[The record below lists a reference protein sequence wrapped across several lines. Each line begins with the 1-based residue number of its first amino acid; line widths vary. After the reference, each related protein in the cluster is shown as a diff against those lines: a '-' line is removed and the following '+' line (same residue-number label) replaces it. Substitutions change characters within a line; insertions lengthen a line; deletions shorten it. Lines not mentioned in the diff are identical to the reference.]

1 MRRLQ
6 LLHFDHYECNHLCHQ
21 HLCQPT
27 AGKVLVA
34 GEDNLE
40 RRKILAES
48 SQALAGMSHSDS
60 LYSL

>member
-1 MRRLQ
+1 METG
-6 LLHFDHYECNHLCHQ
+6 YE
-21 HLCQPT
+21 PT